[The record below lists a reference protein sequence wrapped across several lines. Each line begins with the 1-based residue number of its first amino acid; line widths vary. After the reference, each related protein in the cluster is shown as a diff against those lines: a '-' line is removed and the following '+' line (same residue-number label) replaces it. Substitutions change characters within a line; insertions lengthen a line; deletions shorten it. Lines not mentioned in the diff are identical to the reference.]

1 VDGVLAEFRAW
12 LTTFAQDPP
21 APADATPSPKDAPDL
36 HTLLGQFLALRHEVN
51 LQTRAVRNQQEQNA
65 ETLRQLGAALDSLR
79 AVQALS
85 QPSQEA
91 PLRPLLETL
100 VELHDA
106 LARAGREMSRGE
118 DAVAPLL
125 GQACEVLEDQA
136 EGSAGASSRAELP
149 RSFLARLFGGPGGP
163 THERPADQCGQDRL
177 REAHDNLR
185 KVQTALASLV
195 AGYAMSLQ
203 RIDRAL
209 ARHGLEPIP
218 AVGRTFDP
226 EGMEVVEAVTGSGRP
241 AGEVLEEVRRGYL
254 QNGRVFRFAQVR
266 VAKG

>member
-1 VDGVLAEFRAW
+1 
-12 LTTFAQDPP
+12 
-21 APADATPSPKDAPDL
+21 L

-79 AVQALS
+79 AVQA
-85 QPSQEA
+85 QIEQSQEA

-106 LARAGREMSRGE
+106 LARAGREMGRGE
-118 DAVAPLL
+118 DALAPLL
-125 GQACEVLEDQA
+125 DQARDVLEDQA
-136 EGSAGASSRAELP
+136 QGSARASASPELP

-163 THERPADQCGQDRL
+163 THEKSEDRSACERA
-177 REAHDNLR
+177 REACESLH
-185 KVQTALASLV
+185 KVQKAVASLV

-203 RIDRAL
+203 RIERAL
-209 ARHGLEPIP
+209 ARHGLESIQV
-218 AVGRTFDP
+218 VGRPFDP
-226 EGMEVVEAVTGSGRP
+226 ERMEVVEAVPGSGRP
-241 AGEVLEEVRRGYL
+241 AGEVLEEVRRGYFH
-254 QNGRVFRFAQVR
+254 NGRVFRFAQVR